1 MRFGIEI
8 FIFLAIYCR
17 AICTFAKNKHYLYF
31 ISSHLRTIKNTV
43 LDCSS
48 YTKQSVRKL
57 SVRKNLAIVAAD
69 SLPEDT
75 KSSVT
80 CEVSDVEAKFCQVV
94 DAAISFAIDESPTDG
109 EVDAVRNQVLDTI
122 RSAIESK
129 AYVIEDIDRN
139 ITSIAYGL
147 DSETST
153 PLTAKSGEENDK
165 VTMSLTPAMITL
177 GASLILLI
185 AAVSIRRRARAVVDD
200 ENSIFAN
207 SDYESERM
215 DLSLENQ
222 DPSPNTD
229 ISLEPSAPGFETS
242 VFSKDEEVDV
252 EAVYDVRSVIPQ
264 DTIVL

>member
-1 MRFGIEI
+1 
-8 FIFLAIYCR
+8 
-17 AICTFAKNKHYLYF
+17 
-31 ISSHLRTIKNTV
+31 
-43 LDCSS
+43 
-48 YTKQSVRKL
+48 
-57 SVRKNLAIVAAD
+57 
-69 SLPEDT
+69 
-75 KSSVT
+75 
-80 CEVSDVEAKFCQVV
+80 
-94 DAAISFAIDESPTDG
+94 
-109 EVDAVRNQVLDTI
+109 
-122 RSAIESK
+122 
-129 AYVIEDIDRN
+129 
-139 ITSIAYGL
+139 
-147 DSETST
+147 
-153 PLTAKSGEENDK
+153 
-165 VTMSLTPAMITL
+165 MSLTPAMITL